1 MQTLLKFVSAGVATV
16 FLATLSAPSLA
27 QDKSSEPSLPISPFA
42 STTPGQA
49 PAGTTSADTP
59 TALELGLLDWSPI
72 PTRCAFVDPD
82 KTIEPGAETEFEPFV
97 FLTMTQ
103 SGQGTTA
110 GPERGYVMA
119 NGLVRELEKGKTAPN
134 KDGQV
139 VTVWRSAGEPRI
151 NVNVVLEGASREN
164 GMTRYSGSMTVF
176 WGDKKESVAITGLC
190 TD

>member
-1 MQTLLKFVSAGVATV
+1 MQALLKYLVVGSAMSV
-16 FLATLSAPSLA
+16 LASFPVMA
-27 QDKSSEPSLPISPFA
+27 QDKTDSALPISPFA

-49 PAGTTSADTP
+49 PAAIASPETP
-59 TALELGLLDWSPI
+59 TGLELGLLDWSPI

-82 KTIEPGAETEFEPFV
+82 KTVKPSAETAFEPFV

-103 SGQGTTA
+103 SGTGTTA

-151 NVNVVLEGASREN
+151 NVNVVLDSATPDN
-164 GMTRYSGSMTVF
+164 GITRYSGAMTVF
-176 WGDKKESVAITGLC
+176 WGDKKESVAITGRC
-190 TD
+190 ED

>member
-1 MQTLLKFVSAGVATV
+1 MQALLKYLVAGAAMSVLASYSAM
-16 FLATLSAPSLA
+16 A
-27 QDKSSEPSLPISPFA
+27 QDKAGGTSLPTSPFA

-49 PAGTTSADTP
+49 PTANASPDTP
-59 TALELGLLDWSPI
+59 TGLELGLLDWSPI

-82 KTIEPGAETEFEPFV
+82 KSVKPSTETTFEPFV

-103 SGQGTTA
+103 SGSGTTV

-151 NVNVVLEGASREN
+151 NVNIVLADARQEN
-164 GMTRYSGSMTVF
+164 GTTRYSGSMTLF
-176 WGDKKESVAITGLC
+176 WGDKKESVAITGSC
-190 TD
+190 EN

>member
-1 MQTLLKFVSAGVATV
+1 MQAILKYVLAVSAMSV
-16 FLATLSAPSLA
+16 LASFSVMA
-27 QDKSSEPSLPISPFA
+27 QDKASEPSLPISPFA

-49 PAGTTSADTP
+49 PAAVATADTP
-59 TALELGLLDWSPI
+59 TDLELGLLDWSPI

-82 KTIEPGAETEFEPFV
+82 RTIEPNAKTEFEPFV

-103 SGQGTTA
+103 SGAGATA

-134 KDGQV
+134 KDGHV

-151 NVNVVLEGASREN
+151 NVNIVLTEARQEN
-164 GMTRYSGSMTVF
+164 GTTRYSGLMTLF
-176 WGDKKESVAITGLC
+176 WGDKKESVSISGQC
-190 TD
+190 ED

>member
-1 MQTLLKFVSAGVATV
+1 MHTLLKYLVAGSALSV
-16 FLATLSAPSLA
+16 LASFSVLA
-27 QDKSSEPSLPISPFA
+27 QDKTSAPSLPISPFA

-49 PAGTTSADTP
+49 PAAVTSADTP
-59 TALELGLLDWSPI
+59 TDLELGLLDWSPI

-82 KTIEPGAETEFEPFV
+82 KTVKPNATTEFEPFV

-103 SGQGTTA
+103 SGAGATA

-134 KDGQV
+134 KDGHV

-151 NVNVVLEGASREN
+151 NVNIVLTDARQEN
-164 GMTRYSGSMTVF
+164 GTTRYSGSMTLF
-176 WGDKKESVAITGLC
+176 WGDKKESVSITGRC
-190 TD
+190 EN